1 VVFRRH
7 GEDWSDPVFMTFVD
21 YSVGFQIGGAES
33 ALGKLG
39 VGTQGGGSF
48 GGGLE
53 MISVSTKKGLQ
64 IGGNVA
70 DTRHPADKFNKAAY
84 GENFDIKQ
92 ILAKPGGKLE
102 AAKTLREA
110 LVAGTKKSFSE

>member
-1 VVFRRH
+1 M
-7 GEDWSDPVFMTFVD
+7 GGGG
-21 YSVGFQIGGAES
+21 GF

-39 VGTQGGGSF
+39 VGSQGGGSL

-70 DTRHPADKFNKAAY
+70 DTRIHPADKFNEAAY
-84 GENFDIKQ
+84 GKDHDIKE
-92 ILAKPGGKLE
+92 ILSKPGGKLE

-110 LVAGTKKSFSE
+110 LVAGTKKSFWE